1 MTDYSMKR
9 TGNIIKELREK
20 AGESQEQ
27 LAIALNAPNR
37 ETITRWENGARD
49 LKREHIIAIAQHFNV
64 STDYLLGLSDIQTT
78 DTDIQ
83 NACKVT
89 GLSETAIKHIA
100 ALATITDILK
110 VINSEEIINNSNV
123 SDEIKSKMTELALN
137 AYAAL
142 SAMGIESSEFLQYV
156 AECNLLASP
165 IKTFDIFC
173 NHGIFEKIC
182 IYISFYVSKLVENKI
197 RSNTTVFDDNFEDY
211 TIWKLQ
217 NLISSEFRKIIKEI
231 KISYESDKEA
241 SEHGEHNTETE

>member
-89 GLSETAIKHIA
+89 GLSECAIFACGIVANDEKKVIELLLLETLKCMDEEYKGNPLLF
-100 ALATITDILK
+100 ALADYIFNTSAEMANEAFENMPKFNKIF
-110 VINSEEIINNSNV
+110 SS
-123 SDEIKSKMTELALN
+123 KSMA
-137 AYAAL
+137 
-142 SAMGIESSEFLQYV
+142 Q
-156 AECNLLASP
+156 
-165 IKTFDIFC
+165 
-173 NHGIFEKIC
+173 KIC
-182 IYISFYVSKLVENKI
+182 DTLL
-197 RSNTTVFDDNFEDY
+197 FDN
-211 TIWKLQ
+211 IK
-217 NLISSEFRKIIKEI
+217 NGLISLR
-231 KISYESDKEA
+231 KEA
-241 SEHGEHNTETE
+241 SEHGEHNQEE

>member
-89 GLSETAIKHIA
+89 GLSEPAVVACSAIA
-100 ALATITDILK
+100 
-110 VINSEEIINNSNV
+110 SNG
-123 SDEIKSKMTELALN
+123 EFKNLIRFLN
-137 AYAAL
+137 ALLIEPITQKEDEYNIQNEPLIFMLSDYIFNDKSELITSAYKYIFQAL
-142 SAMGIESSEFLQYV
+142 DFGSPEISIAD
-156 AECNLLASP
+156 AKNLY
-165 IKTFDIFC
+165 
-173 NHGIFEKIC
+173 NKIC
-182 IYISFYVSKLVENKI
+182 LDKIENK
-197 RSNTTVFDDNFEDY
+197 
-211 TIWKLQ
+211 
-217 NLISSEFRKIIKEI
+217 LIHL
-231 KISYESDKEA
+231 KEA
-241 SEHGEHNTETE
+241 SEHGEYNTPKE